1 MPTYS
6 TQNSNNEPFD
16 GTEAAKHWDYLG
28 SVHQLYMYMMYKY
41 RDYMVAKK
49 TGANL
54 SFCFHEWKVSISTL
68 RFMIL
73 YNFDKYLES
82 KHSKEEVSDDI
93 KPSDYDNIITNTD
106 ETHVYKLMTK
116 LIYWCQ
122 ADGIFKLEM
131 EKQNPMRW
139 FISESN

>member
-6 TQNSNNEPFD
+6 TPNSSNEPFD

-41 RDYMVAKK
+41 RDFMVAKK
-49 TGANL
+49 TGANI
-54 SFCFHEWKVSISTL
+54 SMCFHEWKVSISTL

-82 KHSKEEVSDDI
+82 KFNENTTI
-93 KPSDYDNIITNTD
+93 KPLDYDTIITNSD
-106 ETHVYKLMTK
+106 EARVYVLMST

-131 EKQNPMRW
+131 EKQNPMKW
-139 FISESN
+139 FISDNN